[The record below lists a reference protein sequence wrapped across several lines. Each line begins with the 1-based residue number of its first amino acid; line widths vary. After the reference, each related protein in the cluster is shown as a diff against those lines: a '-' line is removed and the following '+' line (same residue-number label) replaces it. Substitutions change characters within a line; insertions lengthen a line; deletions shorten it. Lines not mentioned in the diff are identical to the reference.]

1 MDITVNNM
9 VDVVTKDGRTVQVD
23 MTTPANWK
31 QQLRA
36 AYYISE
42 LLFKALSLPAYDY
55 KNPQPTDLKKLHQ
68 GIANRAKKALKDYAE
83 ETNNGVVIKR
93 MVNDLLST
101 NPNEAQ
107 VYVINNVHAWLNKP
121 KSKKIPTLNVNY
133 LIQQENTEFSKS
145 IVGDLKDY
153 TVDIELW
160 KRSYK
165 EEKTPETKPVVVTI
179 DGQQYEDKTK
189 EMNNGYADVMKELE
203 ALKLDACIKLDDFK
217 NEAVEVE
224 PVEIVEPVESVE
236 MEEVSDLLDSLSP
249 AQIALLKNKLN
260 QSE

>member
-36 AYYISE
+36 AYNISE

-68 GIANRAKKALKDYAE
+68 GIANRAKKALKEYAE
-83 ETNNGVVIKR
+83 ETNNGVVVKR

-107 VYVINNVHAWLNKP
+107 AYVVRNVHAWLHKS

-133 LIQQENTEFSKS
+133 LIQQENTEFSRG
-145 IVGDLKDY
+145 IVGHLKDY
-153 TVDIELW
+153 TISAQRFIEE
-160 KRSYK
+160 

-179 DGQQYEDKTK
+179 DGQEYEDRTE
-189 EMNNGYADVMKELE
+189 EMTNGYMEVMKELE
-203 ALKLDACIKLDDFK
+203 ALK

-224 PVEIVEPVESVE
+224 PVEIVEPTESVD
-236 MEEVSDLLDSLSP
+236 MEEVSDLLDGLSP
-249 AQIALLKNKLN
+249 AQIALLKNRLN
-260 QSE
+260 QPE

>member
-36 AYYISE
+36 AYNISE
-42 LLFKALSLPAYDY
+42 LFFKTMSLPAYDY

-93 MVNDLLST
+93 MVNDLLSS

-107 VYVINNVHAWLNKP
+107 VYVINNVHAWLNQP

-133 LIQQENTEFSKS
+133 LIQQENTEFSNS

-153 TVDIELW
+153 TIE
-160 KRSYK
+160 K
-165 EEKTPETKPVVVTI
+165 EEKTLETKPVVVTI
-179 DGQQYEDKTK
+179 DGQQYEDKTE
-189 EMNNGYADVMKELE
+189 EMTNGYKEVMKELE
-203 ALKLDACIKLDDFK
+203 ALK

-224 PVEIVEPVESVE
+224 PVEIVEPVESVD
-236 MEEVSDLLDSLSP
+236 MEEVSDLLDGLSP
-249 AQIALLKNKLN
+249 AQLALLKNRLN

>member
-36 AYYISE
+36 AYNISE

-83 ETNNGVVIKR
+83 ETNNGVVIKK
-93 MVNDLLST
+93 MVNDLLSS

-107 VYVINNVHAWLNKP
+107 VYVINNVHAWLNQP
-121 KSKKIPTLNVNY
+121 KSKKIPTLNVNF
-133 LIQQENTEFSKS
+133 LIQQENTEFSNS

-153 TVDIELW
+153 TIE
-160 KRSYK
+160 K
-165 EEKTPETKPVVVTI
+165 EEKKVVTVEPVAEPVTS
-179 DGQQYEDKTK
+179 YET
-189 EMNNGYADVMKELE
+189 VMAQLQ
-203 ALKLDACIKLDDFK
+203 ALK
-217 NEAVEVE
+217 NESVEVE
-224 PVEIVEPVESVE
+224 PVEIVEPIESVE
-236 MEEVSDLLDSLSP
+236 LDEVSDLLDGLSP
-249 AQIALLKNKLN
+249 AALALLKNKLN
-260 QSE
+260 NSE

>member
-1 MDITVNNM
+1 M

-23 MTTPANWK
+23 MATPAKWK

-42 LLFKALSLPAYDY
+42 LVFKDLSLPAYDY

-83 ETNNGVVIKR
+83 ETNNGVVIKK
-93 MVNDLLST
+93 MVNDLLSCNDACGDDT
-101 NPNEAQ
+101 NDTQ
-107 VYVINNVHAWLNKP
+107 VYVYNNVHAWLNQP

-153 TVDIELW
+153 TIE
-160 KRSYK
+160 K

-179 DGQQYEDKTK
+179 DGQQYEDRT
-189 EMNNGYADVMKELE
+189 EDMTNGYKEVMKELE
-203 ALKLDACIKLDDFK
+203 ALKLDACIKLDAFK
-217 NEAVEVE
+217 NESVEVE
-224 PVEIVEPVESVE
+224 PAEIVEPAESVE
-236 MEEVSDLLDSLSP
+236 MEEVSDLLDGLSP
-249 AQIALLKNKLN
+249 AQIALLKNRLN
-260 QSE
+260 QPE

>member
-1 MDITVNNM
+1 MDTTVNNM
-9 VDVVTKDGRTVQVD
+9 VDVTTKDGRTVQVD

-93 MVNDLLST
+93 MVNDLLSS

-179 DGQQYEDKTK
+179 DGQEYEDRT
-189 EMNNGYADVMKELE
+189 EDMTNGYKEVMKELE
-203 ALKLDACIKLDDFK
+203 ALKRD
-217 NEAVEVE
+217 EAVHDSFNCSTVE
-224 PVEIVEPVESVE
+224 PVEVVEPSESVE
-236 MEEVSDLLDSLSP
+236 MEEVSDLLDGLSP
-249 AQIALLKNKLN
+249 AQIALLKNRLN

>member
-1 MDITVNNM
+1 M
-9 VDVVTKDGRTVQVD
+9 
-23 MTTPANWK
+23 
-31 QQLRA
+31 
-36 AYYISE
+36 
-42 LLFKALSLPAYDY
+42 SLPAYDY

-93 MVNDLLST
+93 MVNDLLSS

-107 VYVINNVHAWLNKP
+107 HYVINNVHAWLNKP

-153 TVDIELW
+153 TIE
-160 KRSYK
+160 K
-165 EEKTPETKPVVVTI
+165 EEKTPETKPVVVTV
-179 DGQQYEDKTK
+179 DGQEYEDRT
-189 EMNNGYADVMKELE
+189 EDMTNGYVEVMKELE
-203 ALKLDACIKLDDFK
+203 ALK

-224 PVEIVEPVESVE
+224 PVEIVEPAESVD
-236 MEEVSDLLDSLSP
+236 MEEVSDLLDGLSP
-249 AQIALLKNKLN
+249 AQIALLKNRLN
-260 QSE
+260 QPE